1 MGSVPGSGRSPGEGN
16 VNPLQYSCLGNPMD
30 RGAWWAIVHWVAQSQ
45 TCLSTYACPVNSHSK
60 QRLLDRLSDD
70 KVIQARGPP
79 GCQAQAIS
87 LNSGPCAQARGL
99 PGTPLLTGG
108 LQGSIESP

>member
-1 MGSVPGSGRSPGEGN
+1 MLVLLTATPN
-16 VNPLQYSCLGNPMD
+16 
-30 RGAWWAIVHWVAQSQ
+30 
-45 TCLSTYACPVNSHSK
+45 
-60 QRLLDRLSDD
+60 RLLDRLSDD

-79 GCQAQAIS
+79 GCQAQEIS

-99 PGTPLLTGG
+99 PGTPLLIGG